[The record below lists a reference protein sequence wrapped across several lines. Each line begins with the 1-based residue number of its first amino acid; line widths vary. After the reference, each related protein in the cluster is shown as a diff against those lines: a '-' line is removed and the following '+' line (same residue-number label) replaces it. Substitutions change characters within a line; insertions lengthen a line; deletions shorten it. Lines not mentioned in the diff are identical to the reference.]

1 MFWFVCG
8 KNWLLAALMQLKK
21 GVCQFAEVSTNFY
34 LILLKKRFRLLF
46 AQLPCFEHYVSD
58 NRLFLFFVPKLHFMS
73 QKAACVTKLH
83 LGHSILPKKCFGL
96 LATKLGYLQPY
107 DTEKSVS
114 FFLCLKYAAFSFIAG
129 KTCFGLFSVKLG
141 GFQRYCTRK
150 NVFCQF
156 AASHIDFY
164 LISLKTTFPFIFG

>member
-21 GVCQFAEVSTNFY
+21 GVYQFAEVSTNFY
-34 LILLKKRFRLLF
+34 LILLKKRFPLLL

-73 QKAACVTKLH
+73 QKAAYVTKLH

-96 LATKLGYLQPY
+96 LATKLGYLQLY
-107 DTEKSVS
+107 DTKKKRFLLSV
-114 FFLCLKYAAFSFIAG
+114 FKIRCVQL
-129 KTCFGLFSVKLG
+129 
-141 GFQRYCTRK
+141 YCRK
-150 NVFCQF
+150 NMFWFVFRKIGRFPAILHGKQCF
-156 AASHIDFY
+156 LPVCSESH
-164 LISLKTTFPFIFG
+164 